1 MGVAAGGGEALV
13 AEGLLHEVG
22 RGAAVKGMR
31 GVRVPEP
38 VRRDVF
44 FDAGVARSLSD
55 DPPQLAA
62 AKRPIGLLRAKHR
75 IAWRPEARTHFL
87 VA

>member
-1 MGVAAGGGEALV
+1 MASQVTLCNRWTLLHFQILPRRVIRPGMGVAAGGGEALV

-38 VRRDVF
+38 VRRHVF
-44 FDAGVARSLSD
+44 F
-55 DPPQLAA
+55 
-62 AKRPIGLLRAKHR
+62 
-75 IAWRPEARTHFL
+75 
-87 VA
+87 

>member
-38 VRRDVF
+38 VRRHVF
-44 FDAGVARSLSD
+44 F
-55 DPPQLAA
+55 
-62 AKRPIGLLRAKHR
+62 
-75 IAWRPEARTHFL
+75 
-87 VA
+87 